1 MKEMKKAK
9 VFGSELKKFCQ
20 ITLALLF
27 VSAFLFSSPKELLEG
42 MKAIVLS
49 RDALITDYFELAGYG
64 PGFFNA
70 GIMMLISMILIDI
83 CKLPYTGLTIAV
95 LFINIG
101 FGLWGKNPVNII
113 PILFGSWIYSKAHRS
128 HFARYVYTALFATC
142 LAPFVTELV
151 YILPFSQTVNL
162 LLAIGIGVFIGYVI
176 PPLSMHT
183 ASMHMG
189 YNLFNVGFAAGTLA
203 FVMYCILKAQGIQSE
218 AVFIWKAERHPW
230 LMTVLALYFL
240 LTFFYGMYLEKG
252 DPRGI
257 LDILEHPGRAV
268 ADYVM
273 MEGAGKTLM
282 NMGMM
287 GIVALIYLIL
297 VDGDLSGPIFGCI
310 LTVFGFSAFG
320 AHIRNYLPVLF
331 GVSLST
337 VFTGQ
342 SPNAPGLLIAAYF
355 VVGISPIAGQF
366 GSFAGICA
374 GLIHSAVVMCTSQMY
389 GGLNLYNN
397 GFSCGWVAIV
407 MLPIVESFMKHYEY
421 RKQRKME
428 RNLLDLLIQ
437 WKGKIEQWF
446 MKKKRLE
453 K

>member
-1 MKEMKKAK
+1 MKEKRKTT
-9 VFGSELKKFCQ
+9 VFGKELQQFCRVS
-20 ITLALLF
+20 LLLLF
-27 VSAFLFSSPKELLEG
+27 VSAFLFSSPLEILKG

-49 RDALITDYFELAGYG
+49 RDALITDYFELADYG
-64 PGFFNA
+64 TGFFNA
-70 GIMMLISMILIDI
+70 GLMMLISMVLIEL

-95 LFINIG
+95 LFINAG

-113 PILFGSWIYSKAHRS
+113 PIILGSWIYSRAHKS

-151 YILPFSQTVNL
+151 YLLPFSWQINL
-162 LLAIGIGVFIGYVI
+162 FLAIGFGVFIGYVI

-203 FVMYCILKAQGIQSE
+203 FVMYCILKSIGIESE
-218 AVFIWKAERHPW
+218 AVFIWKAQKHPAI
-230 LMTVLALYFL
+230 MTVLALYFGG
-240 LTFFYGMYLEKG
+240 TFAYGMCLEKG
-252 DPRGI
+252 DPRGVFDVI
-257 LDILEHPGRAV
+257 EHTGRAV
-268 ADYVM
+268 ADFVM

-282 NMGMM
+282 NMGAM
-287 GIVALIYLIL
+287 GLMAQCYLIL
-297 VDGDLSGPIFGCI
+297 VDGDLSGPILGCI

-320 AHIRNYLPVLF
+320 AHVRNYLPVLF
-331 GVSLST
+331 GVGIST

-342 SPNAPGLLIAAYF
+342 APNAPGLLIAAYF

-366 GSFAGICA
+366 GSFAGIIA
-374 GLIHSAVVMCTSQMY
+374 GMIHSAVVMCTSQMY

-421 RKQRKME
+421 RKQRKKE
-428 RNLLDLLIQ
+428 KNIKVLLLQ
-437 WKGKIEQWF
+437 WKGYVERWYT
-446 MKKKRLE
+446 KKR